1 MATTAHTH
9 QVIFGRKFAGCPRC
23 TELRL
28 GMPPVRWSTARA
40 DADYQR
46 LQAIRSHNCAS
57 SRCGPVCTAFDY

>member
-1 MATTAHTH
+1 MATAHTH
-9 QVIFGRKFAGCPRC
+9 QVIFGRKVAGCPRC

-46 LQAIRSHNCAS
+46 LQAIRLIRRRVPA
-57 SRCGPVCTAFDY
+57 AAA